1 MSYITVDP
9 PRRHRLS
16 VADYYHMAEAGILG
30 PDERVE
36 LIDGEIIDM
45 PPPGSLHAG
54 TVNLLLERFRSA
66 VANTAIVQ
74 VQNPIDL
81 GPFSEPQPDIALL
94 RRRADY
100 YRSGHPCRDEVLLIV
115 EVADSSLRFDRDTK
129 VALYARHGIH
139 EVWLVDLRAK
149 QLTRYRGPAQDAYT
163 TVDRPDAG
171 KLVDVAA
178 LPGIA
183 IDLKGLFA
191 NE

>member
-1 MSYITVDP
+1 MSQITSDP

-36 LIDGEIIDM
+36 LVDGEIIDM

-54 TVNLLLERFRSA
+54 TVDLLLERFRSA
-66 VANTAIVQ
+66 VGNAAIVR

-81 GPFSEPQPDIALL
+81 GAFSEPQPDITLL
-94 RRRADY
+94 RPRADY
-100 YRSGHPCRDEVLLIV
+100 YRSSHPDCDDVLLVV

-129 VALYARHGIH
+129 VGLYARHGIH
-139 EVWLVDLRAK
+139 EVWLVDVRAK
-149 QLTRYRGPAQDAYT
+149 QLTRYRNPAQDTYT
-163 TVDRPDAG
+163 GIYRPDINASVEIE
-171 KLVDVAA
+171 K

-183 IDLKGLFA
+183 VDLMGLFA
-191 NE
+191 GA